1 MKKIKDKIPNDENNK
16 NLIIR
21 DDKENKYTVNSIR
34 VKVEK
39 VNKYFE
45 NKKIQKSNKNKI
57 SFYDS
62 MNWNSIYVYKNNGKY
77 KIKTTNVGNKFGE
90 NLDKPDFKLYKGDIV
105 LLKGTNHLF
114 YIAGANDSGNNL
126 ELKPLMS
133 NREAYTKYYNNNL
146 ILKDKQQYFVGIN
159 KLIDNFEKV
168 EVDELGNIYKNKE

>member
-1 MKKIKDKIPNDENNK
+1 
-16 NLIIR
+16 
-21 DDKENKYTVNSIR
+21 
-34 VKVEK
+34 
-39 VNKYFE
+39 
-45 NKKIQKSNKNKI
+45 
-57 SFYDS
+57 